1 MENKEQLVKRI
12 KEWVKIDNEIRVLQ
26 QQHTIRKREKKAI
39 SDSLI
44 EVMKNNEIDCFDIN
58 DGQILYNKKN
68 VKKPITKKMLLN
80 VLSNFFEND
89 TAKATELNNYILEN
103 REDVV
108 KENIVRKV
116 NK

>member
-1 MENKEQLVKRI
+1 MENKEQLVKTI
-12 KEWVKIDNEIRVLQ
+12 KEWVKIDNEIRTLQ
-26 QQHTIRKREKKAI
+26 QQQLIRKKEKKII

-44 EVMKNNEIDCFDIN
+44 DVMKKNEIDCFDIN
-58 DGQILYNKKN
+58 DGQIIYNKKN
-68 VKKPITKKMLLN
+68 VKKPLTKKMLLN
-80 VLSNFFEND
+80 VLSNFFDND

>member
-1 MENKEQLVKRI
+1 MENKEQLVKTI
-12 KEWVKIDNEIRVLQ
+12 KEWVKIDNEIRTLQ
-26 QQHTIRKREKKAI
+26 KQQLIRKKEKKTI

-44 EVMKNNEIDCFDIN
+44 EVMKKNEIDCFDIN
-58 DGQILYNKKN
+58 DGQIIYNKKN

-89 TAKATELNNYILEN
+89 TAKATELNDYILEN

-108 KENIVRKV
+108 RENIIRKV

>member
-1 MENKEQLVKRI
+1 MENKEQLVKTI
-12 KEWVKIDNEIRVLQ
+12 KEWVKIDNEIRTLQ
-26 QQHTIRKREKKAI
+26 EQQAIRKKEKKII
-39 SDSLI
+39 SNLLI
-44 EVMKNNEIDCFDIN
+44 DVMKNNEIDCFDIN
-58 DGQILYNKKN
+58 DGQIIYNKKS
-68 VKKPITKKMLLN
+68 VKKPLTKKMLLN

-103 REDVV
+103 REDIV

>member
-1 MENKEQLVKRI
+1 MENKEQLVKTI
-12 KEWVKIDNEIRVLQ
+12 KEWVKIDNEIRTLQ
-26 QQHTIRKREKKAI
+26 QQQSIRKKEKKAI

-44 EVMKNNEIDCFDIN
+44 EVMKKNEIDCFDIN
-58 DGQILYNKKN
+58 DGQIIYNKKN

>member
-1 MENKEQLVKRI
+1 MENKEQLVKTI
-12 KEWVKIDNEIRVLQ
+12 KEWVKIDNEIRTLQ
-26 QQHTIRKREKKAI
+26 KQQLIRKKEKKTI

-44 EVMKNNEIDCFDIN
+44 EVMKKNEIDCFDIN
-58 DGQILYNKKN
+58 DGQIIYNKKN

-89 TAKATELNNYILEN
+89 TAKATELNDYILEN
-103 REDVV
+103 REDIVR
-108 KENIVRKV
+108 ENIIRKV

>member
-1 MENKEQLVKRI
+1 MENKEQLVKTI
-12 KEWVKIDNEIRVLQ
+12 KEWVKIDNEIRTLQ
-26 QQHTIRKREKKAI
+26 QQLSIRKKEKKTI

-58 DGQILYNKKN
+58 DGQIIYNKKN

-80 VLSNFFEND
+80 VLSNFFDND

>member
-1 MENKEQLVKRI
+1 MENKEQLVKTI
-12 KEWVKIDNEIRVLQ
+12 KEWVKIDNEIRTLQ
-26 QQHTIRKREKKAI
+26 QQQLIRKKEKKII

-44 EVMKNNEIDCFDIN
+44 EVMKKNEIDCFDIN
-58 DGQILYNKKN
+58 DGQIIYNKKN

-89 TAKATELNNYILEN
+89 TVKANELNNYILEN
-103 REDVV
+103 REDIVR
-108 KENIVRKV
+108 ENIVRKV

>member
-1 MENKEQLVKRI
+1 MENKEQLVKTI

-26 QQHTIRKREKKAI
+26 QQQLIRKKEKKAI

-44 EVMKNNEIDCFDIN
+44 DVMKKNEIDCFDIN
-58 DGQILYNKKN
+58 DGQIIYNKKN

-80 VLSNFFEND
+80 VLSNFFDND
-89 TAKATELNNYILEN
+89 TAKANELNNYILEN
-103 REDVV
+103 REDIVR
-108 KENIVRKV
+108 ENIVRKV

>member
-1 MENKEQLVKRI
+1 MENKEQLVKTI
-12 KEWVKIDNEIRVLQ
+12 KEWVKIDNEIRTLQ
-26 QQHTIRKREKKAI
+26 QQQSIRKKEKKAI
-39 SDSLI
+39 SDLLI
-44 EVMKNNEIDCFDIN
+44 EVMKKNEIDCFDIN
-58 DGQILYNKKN
+58 DGQIIYNKKN
-68 VKKPITKKMLLN
+68 VKKPLTKKMLLN
-80 VLSNFFEND
+80 VLSNFFDND

>member
-1 MENKEQLVKRI
+1 MENKEQLVKTI
-12 KEWVKIDNEIRVLQ
+12 KEWVKIDNEIRTLQ
-26 QQHTIRKREKKAI
+26 QQQLIRKKEKKII

-44 EVMKNNEIDCFDIN
+44 DVMKKNEIDCFDIN
-58 DGQILYNKKN
+58 DGQIIYNKKN
-68 VKKPITKKMLLN
+68 VKKPLTKKMLLN
-80 VLSNFFEND
+80 VLSNFFDND

-103 REDVV
+103 RENVV